1 MTASLR
7 ILAGTAALL
16 PAIALSGALLGG
28 CHARQVDDGDA
39 GAKQGAS
46 DEKGLPADPTEGP
59 PAETERAEMG
69 VVARPE
75 ALLRPGAVRQI
86 EQSLIKKGY
95 LKEEVHQ
102 EIDPA
107 TQAALMRFQKD
118 AGVAATGFPD
128 ALTLKKLGLDPKEV
142 YASPSGDPAQ

>member
-1 MTASLR
+1 MTATLR
-7 ILAGTAALL
+7 IRAAALL
-16 PAIALSGALLGG
+16 PAFALAGALLGG
-28 CHARQVDDGDA
+28 CHARQVEGDT

-46 DEKGLPADPTEGP
+46 DEKGLPADPTKGP
-59 PAETERAEMG
+59 LPETERAEIG

-75 ALLRPGAVRQI
+75 ALLRPGAVRQL
-86 EQSLIKKGY
+86 EQALIKKGY
-95 LKEEVHQ
+95 LKEEAQQ

-118 AGVAATGFPD
+118 AGMAATGFPD

-142 YASPSGDPAQ
+142 YASRSGTPAQ